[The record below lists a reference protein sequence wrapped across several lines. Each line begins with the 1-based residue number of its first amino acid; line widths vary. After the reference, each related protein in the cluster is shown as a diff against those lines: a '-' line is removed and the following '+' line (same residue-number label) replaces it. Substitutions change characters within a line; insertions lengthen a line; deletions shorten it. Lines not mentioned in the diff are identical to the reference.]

1 MTVQTLVL
9 RYTAFAAFA
18 TIANLLTQRIV
29 LGVNTSAIGFS
40 AAVLAGTLVGLII
53 KYLLDKNWIF
63 HDRDTGIN
71 AHGQKFALYVATG
84 VATTV
89 IFWGSETLF
98 WLVWKT
104 DFMREAGA
112 LLGLAIGYV
121 TKYNLDR
128 RFVFTDAVSNTR
140 QT

>member
-84 VATTV
+84 GRNHCNFLGFRNPVLACLEDGFHARGWCVT
-89 IFWGSETLF
+89 GSRYR
-98 WLVWKT
+98 VCHKVQPGPPV
-104 DFMREAGA
+104 RV
-112 LLGLAIGYV
+112 Y
-121 TKYNLDR
+121 
-128 RFVFTDAVSNTR
+128 
-140 QT
+140 